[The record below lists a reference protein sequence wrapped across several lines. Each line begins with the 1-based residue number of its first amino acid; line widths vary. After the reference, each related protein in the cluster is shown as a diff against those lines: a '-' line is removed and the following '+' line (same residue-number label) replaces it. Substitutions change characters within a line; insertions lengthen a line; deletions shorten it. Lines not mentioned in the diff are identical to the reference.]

1 MVDELNVEFRE
12 EKGTISSFVLGPKD
26 MKLNRKASF
35 ELGAD
40 QAVMKHTYIHICMTY
55 ILE

>member
-26 MKLNRKASF
+26 MKLGRGLIRVAF
-35 ELGAD
+35 
-40 QAVMKHTYIHICMTY
+40 
-55 ILE
+55 